1 MQLKDVTKNLKDQT
15 DYRLDQRLDKMFR
28 VNPRYKHLDAQD
40 REIILDL
47 LKKYKEKRRR
57 GIKASR
63 LSIKNDMYYLY
74 HNRIKLG
81 LTKND
86 LDDIRDLL
94 LSLKE

>member
-28 VNPRYKHLDAQD
+28 VNPRYKHLTLK
-40 REIILDL
+40 IGNHSDL

-74 HNRIKLG
+74 HNRI
-81 LTKND
+81 NWV
-86 LDDIRDLL
+86 
-94 LSLKE
+94 